1 MLVGHVDIVYCPFC
15 TLEIEDD
22 SSYCSECGSDL
33 SGVLALIGVTAED
46 ASSASPSMNVDI
58 SDTAISGDVNIVQ
71 RLQADSDDIVDKLVE
86 QLDRFD
92 INKPGLSVPEGGFS
106 RLDVEAA
113 IPLVRE
119 NMDILRGMESVP
131 LLQFGKLLDSM
142 GWPEIAKR
150 VGKLLL
156 ERDEVAAE
164 PLWKARSHLIMA
176 RSCGEMFDP
185 AAAIAHA
192 EEAIEISGDAGLGDI
207 EAYALYLSIDKR
219 KDLARDTSKQAAR
232 VESLLEAGGIDSG
245 PAGAW
250 CHLALSRH
258 LDTVN
263 PMVAEHHEAMGFQQA
278 SNHSDLEAMVATI
291 LATAENSIWT
301 IKERFWDKSKLE
313 CEMNGLASYSMLIDL
328 ANFVRSGSE
337 QQLLAGIRTLTR
349 HAKGRGMREMH
360 TLAGLLATITEI
372 SDMMAVTDYGSARN
386 DKLAEIM
393 GGEEIGELMD
403 EILLRSYQGLDD
415 ALLYRFIVLSLT
427 GTQLPRSAQGYL
439 DMARQY
445 PNDSVKAM
453 IMLYQGL
460 NQTGRQSQSVI
471 EEVAQFLSQSKLRG
485 SDTAWLLVEEVASF
499 LSVRFSDIDRH
510 RRDDAIGDNTESPEN
525 SIWSSV
531 DNQILSSRLPKVSI
545 VFSFIVIVFAEAIL
559 GFFHG
564 NTAEM
569 AMMRG
574 AEYHCAWTLP
584 NHYGSSNYDTTSMCG
599 NWRGDSFANFLEIFS
614 FTLIASIVI
623 LTVLLLIVGSPRRR
637 RIPKNEV
644 LPGRKQ
650 LSLFP
655 AFLMTM
661 IAHGIIFLVY
671 SGLDARGIMWSLFMW
686 AGAIIFICI
695 MLYLV
700 NNSSNRKGH
709 NGYLAPRS
717 DFILMSFMYWFF
729 MLVILALMFDE
740 IVSKDRQFFDCHSH
754 ILSSESYVCYEEVWG
769 TDGFVSN
776 SAEYQIM
783 QADYWQMFNLLII
796 TSLCIPILYAGF
808 SKHSRKITGFSMMG
822 LAAAILISILMVLGN
837 FEEYLAL
844 VVVPLA
850 IILSYLVWMSPWEDE
865 KPIEWEVN

>member
-1 MLVGHVDIVYCPFC
+1 
-15 TLEIEDD
+15 LEIEDD

-33 SGVLALIGVTAED
+33 TGVLALIGVTAED

-219 KDLARDTSKQAAR
+219 KDLARNTSKQAAR
-232 VESLLEAGGIDSG
+232 VEALLEAGGIDSG

-372 SDMMAVTDYGSARN
+372 SDMVAVTDYGSARN

-460 NQTGRQSQSVI
+460 NQTGRQAQSVI

-485 SDTAWLLVEEVASF
+485 SDTAWLLVEEIASF
-499 LSVRFSDIDRH
+499 LSVRFSDVDRH
-510 RRDDAIGDNTESPEN
+510 RRDDAIGDNAESPEN

-545 VFSFIVIVFAEAIL
+545 VFSFIVVVFAEAIL
-559 GFFHG
+559 GFFHS

-584 NHYGSSNYDTTSMCG
+584 NHYGNSNYDTTSMCG
-599 NWRGDSFANFLEIFS
+599 NWRGDSFANFLDIFS

-623 LTVLLLIVGSPRRR
+623 LTVLLLIAGSPRRR
-637 RIPKNEV
+637 RIPKSEA

-661 IAHGIIFLVY
+661 IAHGIIFLIFYGDHNY
-671 SGLDARGIMWSLFMW
+671 SGDHNFRSNIDSLFSW
-686 AGAIIFICI
+686 AGVLIFICV
-695 MLYLV
+695 MLYLA
-700 NNSSNRKGH
+700 NNSSNRKDQ
-709 NGYLAPRS
+709 NGCLAPRS

-740 IVSKDRQFFDCHSH
+740 IVSNDRQFYDCHSH
-754 ILSSESYVCYEEVWG
+754 ILSSESYVCYDDGFG
-769 TDGFVSN
+769 TDGFVTR

-783 QADYWQMFNLLII
+783 QADYWRMFNLLII

-808 SKHSRKITGFSMMG
+808 SKHSRKITGFSMIG
-822 LAAAILISILMVLGN
+822 IAAAILISILLVLGN
-837 FEEYLAL
+837 YSMRYLSL
-844 VVVPLA
+844 VVTPLA

-865 KPIEWEVN
+865 KPIEWEVS